1 MLGVYRARRERGD
14 TLIEVLFA
22 ITVFALIVV
31 TALSIM
37 NQGAATS
44 QRSVEI
50 TTVRQQMDGQA
61 EMLRFLH
68 DSYIQAYTV
77 GASFPAATNAGQ
89 YARALAQ
96 GQKTATASQF
106 GTVDCGNPPVESFV
120 MKADSTT
127 GRITVVTRSDQ
138 ANVFSYPS
146 TYAQVGMVS
155 GVFQAQG
162 LWIEAVTN
170 DKTNTTTGNGYTD
183 FHIRACW
190 DAPGLTTPA
199 NLGTIV
205 RLYEPR

>member
-1 MLGVYRARRERGD
+1 MLTRWSERGD

-22 ITVFALIVV
+22 VTVFALIVV
-31 TALSIM
+31 TTLSIM
-37 NQGAATS
+37 NQGTATS

-68 DSYIQAYTV
+68 DSYIEAYTV
-77 GASFPAATNAGQ
+77 GATYPATTNAGQ

-96 GQKTATASQF
+96 GAKQVNASAF
-106 GTVDCGNPPVESFV
+106 GSVKCDVSSLQDAFIL
-120 MKADSTT
+120 KADSAT

-138 ANVFSYPS
+138 GDVFAYPD
-146 TYAQVGMVS
+146 TYARVGVQNGTFKS
-155 GVFQAQG
+155 QG
-162 LWIEAVTN
+162 IWIEAIKGDRADATA
-170 DKTNTTTGNGYTD
+170 TNGYTD

-190 DAPGLTTPA
+190 DAPGLATPM

-205 RLYEPR
+205 RLYEPRK